1 MKTLNTNLTKIGDK
15 KMNTYRCT
23 LIQTINGKK
32 LVKKVFYKK
41 GHTTKEIEE
50 NLAMFEWDSKGK

>member
-1 MKTLNTNLTKIGDK
+1 
-15 KMNTYRCT
+15 MNTYRCT

-50 NLAMFEWDSKGK
+50 NLAMFEWDSKGKWKVEDIDGLFDDEE